1 MQAPRRGA
9 PDRDLPS
16 RDVPSRDVPGRL
28 TANEPRSPIE
38 GAGMTEPLLW
48 SRPPADLRVI
58 TPTAADTERLRGRP
72 VWLVHPWA
80 LRPPP
85 ADLPEG
91 TQVLGIYSKEHHERW
106 PWPEA
111 RWRWVDA
118 AMAALT
124 TERWFVDGTELAAL
138 LNGAAHVLSVDDP
151 HITPWLQQVAQLDTA
166 PTLFPA
172 VERRCTSF
180 SQWWSRATRGLKY
193 AEELL

>member
-1 MQAPRRGA
+1 
-9 PDRDLPS
+9 
-16 RDVPSRDVPGRL
+16 L

-118 AMAALT
+118 AMAAVAP
-124 TERWFVDGTELAAL
+124 ERWCVDAPGLAQAL
-138 LNGAAHVLSVDDP
+138 QGAAEVRSVDDP
-151 HITPWLQQVAQLDTA
+151 HLHPWWPEGVVLDPA
-166 PTLFPA
+166 PRLFPL
-172 VERRCTSF
+172 VERPCSSF
-180 SQWWSRATRGLKY
+180 SQWWTRATRGLRQ
-193 AEELL
+193 AQELV